1 MAAGGRLDGAGFLKQ
16 LQRRLHGAVSAAQ
29 LLGEVAYPGHAGV
42 RLVVE
47 EQDGELPGGEAVA
60 GEEAFVGDVHRW
72 NSKQDSGY

>member
-1 MAAGGRLDGAGFLKQ
+1 MAAGGRLDGAGLLQQ
-16 LQRRLHGAVSAAQ
+16 LQRRLHGAVSAPPAPRRSR
-29 LLGEVAYPGHAGV
+29 VPGAAGV